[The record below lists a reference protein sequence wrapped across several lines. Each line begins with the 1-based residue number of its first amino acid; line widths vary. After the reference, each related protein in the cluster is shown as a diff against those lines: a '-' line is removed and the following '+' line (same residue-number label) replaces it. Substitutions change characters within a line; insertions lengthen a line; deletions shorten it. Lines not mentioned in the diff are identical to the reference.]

1 MEPND
6 LADVE
11 LFISH
16 ASEDK
21 DGLVR
26 SLADYLQRTGV
37 NVWYDEFTLTA
48 GDSLSRSIDKGL
60 ATARYGLVVIS
71 PHFVS
76 KRWPEYEL
84 RGLTAKEMSGSGK
97 VIIPILHNITPEALL
112 AYSPTLADKISITT
126 AAKSVPEIAEAV
138 LRAIRPELARKVSLL
153 RKMLRAMHRER
164 DVISVPFDDIATLPL
179 PDKIQVEGH
188 VMVRA
193 LNVVNTL
200 GPAAPRI
207 TGDLKTFIGD
217 LCRDLHPE
225 PELRVWETMTAAY
238 LATLKHF
245 ALEMVEREAL
255 VTLLLACSLGNVKG
269 ASDAARRLPA
279 DAASYAVERW
289 EQYADMLSKD
299 LIVVMTDA
307 GDEEGSDPAE
317 RR

>member
-1 MEPND
+1 VEPND

-26 SLADYLQRTGV
+26 SLAGYLQRAGV
-37 NVWYDEFTLTA
+37 SVWYDEFTLTA

-84 RGLTAKEMSGSGK
+84 RGLTAKEMSGSEK
-97 VIIPILHNITPEALL
+97 VIIPILHNITPDALL
-112 AYSPTLADKISITT
+112 AYSPALADKISITT

-153 RKMLRAMHRER
+153 RKMLRATHHAS
-164 DVISVPFDDIATLPL
+164 DVISVPLDEIAVLPL

-188 VMVRA
+188 VMLRA
-193 LNVVNTL
+193 LNIVNTL
-200 GPAAPRI
+200 GVVAPDV
-207 TGDLKTFIGD
+207 TGDLRTFIGD

-225 PELRVWETMTAAY
+225 PELRVWEAMTAAY

-245 ALEMVEREAL
+245 VLEVVEREAL
-255 VTLLLACSLGNVKG
+255 VKLLLACSLGNVEG

-279 DAASYAVERW
+279 HAASYAVERW
-289 EQYADMLSKD
+289 KQYADMLSKD
-299 LIVVMTDA
+299 LVVVMTGS
-307 GDEEGSDPAE
+307 GDGSEPAE